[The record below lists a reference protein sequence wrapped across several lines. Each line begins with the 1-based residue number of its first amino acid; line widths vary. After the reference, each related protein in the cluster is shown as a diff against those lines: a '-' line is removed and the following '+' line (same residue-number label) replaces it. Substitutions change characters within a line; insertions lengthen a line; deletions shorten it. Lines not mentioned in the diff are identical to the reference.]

1 MRPALFVPPP
11 SLLRGRDMP
20 HGAVR
25 FLAASAGGMRCRHY
39 NCGEGT
45 GCRYLQPRHP
55 MAPAGAAA
63 PQSRTLFRREIL
75 RFAQDK
81 LGAPSHGAT
90 SGRLRARLR
99 PSCRGRIS
107 CGPRSFLPRA
117 PMVWGPFAET
127 KGPRRAGPK
136 PRKNFSASVIP
147 SNAKDLVSLVVA
159 FVFRPPEPPHAS
171 LRSFCLSCP
180 KVFSVNPVSLFL
192 LLSVIPDPDR
202 GSRVFI
208 LTNEKSKNPG
218 SS

>member
-20 HGAVR
+20 HDAVR
-25 FLAASAGGMRCRHY
+25 FLAASAGGMRWRHY

-81 LGAPSHGAT
+81 LGMTTERH
-90 SGRLRARLR
+90 LM
-99 PSCRGRIS
+99 
-107 CGPRSFLPRA
+107 A

>member
-1 MRPALFVPPP
+1 MPP
-11 SLLRGRDMP
+11 LQLRRG
-20 HGAVR
+20 HW
-25 FLAASAGGMRCRHY
+25 
-39 NCGEGT
+39 
-45 GCRYLQPRHP
+45 LQIF
-55 MAPAGAAA
+55 AAA
-63 PQSRTLFRREIL
+63 PSHGACGRRLRTQSRTLFRREIL

-81 LGAPSHGAT
+81 LGMTTERH
-90 SGRLRARLR
+90 LM
-99 PSCRGRIS
+99 
-107 CGPRSFLPRA
+107 A

-127 KGPRRAGPK
+127 KEPVLSRAKEPRRAGPK

>member
-11 SLLRGRDMP
+11 SHD
-20 HGAVR
+20 AVR
-25 FLAASAGGMRCRHY
+25 FWAASAGGMRCRHY

-45 GCRYLQPRHP
+45 GCRYLQPRHH
-55 MAPAGAAA
+55 MAPPQGAC
-63 PQSRTLFRREIL
+63 E
-75 RFAQDK
+75 
-81 LGAPSHGAT
+81 
-90 SGRLRARLR
+90 
-99 PSCRGRIS
+99 RG
-107 CGPRSFLPRA
+107 LPRA